1 MPCQYTIATIPMTG
15 APNDLVHYGW
25 DGRVATSFADRAE
38 PGTEPGRVVRQD
50 RATPLVATARG

>member
-1 MPCQYTIATIPMTG
+1 MTG